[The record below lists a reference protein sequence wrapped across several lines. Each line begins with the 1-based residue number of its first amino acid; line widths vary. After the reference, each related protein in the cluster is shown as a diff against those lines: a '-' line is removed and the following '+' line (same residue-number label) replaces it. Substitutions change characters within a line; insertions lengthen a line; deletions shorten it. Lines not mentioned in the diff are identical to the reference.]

1 MQILPAVDVLDGR
14 VVRLQRGDFGTAQ
27 WYADDPVEMALEWI
41 EQGARLVHVVDL
53 DAARSGVI
61 GSSLCRR
68 LGSAQVPFQIGGGI
82 RSVRAAAQ
90 MLEGGAGRVVVG
102 TTAVWDPGLLTRMV
116 EGLGSDRM
124 VAALD
129 VRGDRAVGAGWRDTG
144 KELTEVTELVA
155 EAGVEWVL
163 VTSVERDGMLGG
175 PDVDLVGRI
184 RRTAGLR
191 VIGSGGVASLED
203 LRALAAAGASAVVV
217 GRALYEGSFT
227 LREGQ
232 AALAS

>member
-1 MQILPAVDVLDGR
+1 MEILPAVDVLDGR
-14 VVRLQRGDFGTAQ
+14 VVRLQRGDFGTAR

-68 LGSAQVPFQIGGGI
+68 LGSAQVSFQIGGGI
-82 RSVRAAAQ
+82 RSVEVAAH
-90 MLEGGAGRVVVG
+90 MLEAGAVRVVVG
-102 TTAVWDPGLLTRMV
+102 TTAVWDPGVLTRMV
-116 EGLGSDRM
+116 EELGSDRI

-129 VRGDRAVGAGWRDTG
+129 VRGDRAVGAGWRDAG

-175 PDVDLVGRI
+175 PDVDLLGRI
-184 RRTAGLR
+184 RRTARLQ

-232 AALAS
+232 AALAG